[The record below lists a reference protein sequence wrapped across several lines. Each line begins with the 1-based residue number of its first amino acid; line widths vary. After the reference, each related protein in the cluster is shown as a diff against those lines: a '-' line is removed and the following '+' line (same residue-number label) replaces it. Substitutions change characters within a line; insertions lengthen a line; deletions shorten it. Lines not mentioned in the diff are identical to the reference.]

1 MLPPF
6 GKGRINFEPSAML
19 TLPVVLLSVTLV
31 KKTEN
36 DNYYSGDNIAGSSLI
51 ID

>member
-31 KKTEN
+31 KKKKK
-36 DNYYSGDNIAGSSLI
+36 I
-51 ID
+51 IIIILEII